1 MDRFM
6 AGKFEKIEKGFR
18 FFTQCLDAAQSF
30 EVADIVAATGWSL
43 SSVKT
48 YTTKR
53 WDSFLVKT
61 GAVFHVT
68 EAFRTFT
75 LETFIQHH
83 SQKDSVKKYFY
94 QLLVDKAVSSCIS
107 SIEIYNKPDFKFRE
121 ESFSILLV
129 NSWELLLKAK
139 ILKDTADQLDSI
151 TFFKNGQAEI
161 SASGNPKTISI
172 TKALNILSGSGVLKP
187 VVAENI
193 KLLIEIR
200 DESVHFLHTDLELAT
215 KIQCIGTASLKNFMT
230 LAMEWF
236 GVDFRRYNFYLMPVS
251 FFHLS
256 DMESFSVD
264 NDATDNLMRYLDSV
278 EQNFSEDPDPQF
290 SITLRLETK
299 FVKSS
304 SEEAVLVRVT
314 DDPEAPEIQISEED
328 ALKSYPFTYESL
340 CATARARFSDF
351 KANTKFHDIMR
362 GLKAQG
368 ERFCKERRLDPRNP
382 QSIRKMFY
390 HSRIIEELD
399 KHFAIES

>member
-1 MDRFM
+1 M
-6 AGKFEKIEKGFR
+6 AGKFDKIEKSFI
-18 FFTQCLDAAQSF
+18 FFTQCLAGSRTF
-30 EVADIVAATGWSL
+30 EVADIVEATGWSA

-48 YTTKR
+48 YTSKR
-53 WDSFLVKT
+53 WNSFLVKT
-61 GAVFHVT
+61 GQSLQVT
-68 EAFRTFT
+68 EVFRAFT

-83 SQKDSVKKYFY
+83 SQKESIKRFFY

-139 ILKDTADQLDSI
+139 ILKEAGDQLDSI
-151 TFFKNGQAEI
+151 TFIKNGQPEM
-161 SASGNPKTISI
+161 SVSGNPKTISL
-172 TKALNILSGSGVLKP
+172 TKAVNILSSSGDLKP

-200 DESVHFLHTDLELAT
+200 DESIHFLHTDMELAT
-215 KIQCIGTASLKNFMT
+215 KVQCIGTASLKNFMT

-236 GVDFRRYNFYLMPVS
+236 GVDFRRFNFYLMPVS
-251 FFHLS
+251 FFHLA

-278 EQNFSEDPDPQF
+278 EQSFSDDPDPEF

-314 DDPEAPEIQISEED
+314 DDPDAPEIQISEED
-328 ALKSYPFTYESL
+328 ALKSYPYTYESL
-340 CATARARFSDF
+340 CSSARARYPSF
-351 KANTKFHDIMR
+351 KANSSFHNIMR
-362 GLKAQG
+362 GLKSQG

-382 QSIRKMFY
+382 QSIQKIFY

-399 KHFAIES
+399 KHFAKES